1 MEHIGEWSAWTALV
15 WTDEKLL
22 RNTIAT
28 GRLTHRKRERIEK
41 PSVFEIGIAAAPK
54 HIEAP
59 VLEPCDRICRPV
71 GTIGELAH
79 VRLAVDAPHSPQ
91 TPLSLIAHM
100 VHAEKHRS
108 AAKRIDCP
116 PLAVIALLHT
126 EESGNRVLYPGD
138 ETVRFV
144 WRYRPSI

>member
-1 MEHIGEWSAWTALV
+1 M
-15 WTDEKLL
+15 K
-22 RNTIAT
+22 
-28 GRLTHRKRERIEK
+28 K
-41 PSVFEIGIAAAPK
+41 PSVFESGIAAAAK
-54 HIEAP
+54 HVETP

-71 GTIGELAH
+71 GAVGELAH
-79 VRLAVDAPHSPQ
+79 VRLAVDAPHRPE

-126 EESGNRVLYPGD
+126 EESGGRVPYLVD
-138 ETVRFV
+138 ETVRLV
-144 WRYRPSI
+144 WRYRLLIQHFRIRL